1 MVDDIDALREGIIA
15 IAREAAAAIL
25 AVYDSAFAVEHKAD
39 ASPLTA
45 ADLAAHHCIV
55 DGLERLRPEIP
66 ILSEESAEDV
76 PAMVRRQWRRL
87 WLVDPL
93 DGTREFVKRNG
104 EFTVNIAL
112 IDDGVP
118 VLAVV
123 QAPVTGALWHAQH
136 GRGAFRRV
144 LRPSDPSTLQP
155 FDPSTLRQAQGS
167 GLRAQGT
174 GLRAQDERALRQAQD
189 ELNVDV
195 ALHTRRPAVAPLRVA
210 ASRSHRDPR
219 SELVMQ
225 RIGDCEPVAL
235 GSSLKFCR
243 LAEGGMDVYPR
254 FGPTSEWDT
263 AAGQCVLEA
272 AGGVVID
279 PRGRPLRYNQRDTIL
294 NGDFLA
300 LGDPQLPWRAWL
312 E

>member
-1 MVDDIDALREGIIA
+1 MAVDDMDALREGIIA
-15 IAREAAAAIL
+15 IAREAAEAIL
-25 AVYDSAFAVEHKAD
+25 DVYESAFAVEHKAD

-55 DGLERLRPEIP
+55 EGLEGLSPQIP
-66 ILSEESAEDV
+66 ILSEESAEEI
-76 PAMVRRQWRRL
+76 PALVRRQWRRL

-123 QAPVTGALWHAQH
+123 QAPVTGALWHAQR
-136 GRGAFRRV
+136 GRGAFRREGD
-144 LRPSDPSTLQP
+144 SDVPLQ
-155 FDPSTLRQAQGS
+155 SRK
-167 GLRAQGT
+167 
-174 GLRAQDERALRQAQD
+174 
-189 ELNVDV
+189 
-195 ALHTRRPAVAPLRVA
+195 PARAPLRVA

-219 SELVMQ
+219 SAQVMQ

-235 GSSLKFCR
+235 GSSLKFCK

-279 PRGRPLRYNQRDTIL
+279 PRGRSLRYNQRDTLL

-300 LGDPQLPWRAWL
+300 LGDPQLPWREWVSGRA
-312 E
+312 